1 MLLNTKRTMDHSQ
14 IIPLKE
20 VEPLELSQKDF
31 THYTYMVRL
40 ISELNKREL
49 PGEIVR
55 FINDNVQL
63 INHAIEHKFELK
75 KQIKTS
81 KNAILKLLEKQLKIV
96 TKNHYRNQWMAL
108 GMTVFG
114 VPIGIA
120 YSNMIGNMA
129 FLGIGIGIGL
139 SIGLA
144 LGSSMDKKAAVE
156 GRQLDIEANF

>member
-1 MLLNTKRTMDHSQ
+1 MEYSQ
-14 IIPLKE
+14 IIPLRALK
-20 VEPLELSQKDF
+20 PLEVSQKDF
-31 THYTYMVRL
+31 RHYTYMVRL
-40 ISELNKREL
+40 VSELNKREL
-49 PGEIVR
+49 PSEVVR
-55 FINDNVQL
+55 FINDNIEL
-63 INHAIEHKFELK
+63 INHAIDNKFELK

-81 KNAILKLLEKQLKIV
+81 KNAILKLLEKQLKLV
-96 TKNHYRNQWMAL
+96 TKNHYRNLWMVL

-120 YSNMIGNMA
+120 YGNMIDNMA
-129 FLGIGIGIGL
+129 FLGIGIGIGM